1 MVVLLCL
8 VALGGLPTAG
18 CQENQFGTKLGT
30 IKPGF
35 GQASTTTTTMQPL
48 LQPSLIVTISKRQGK
63 QQQQRKGHSSFIV
76 CKKTF
81 LIGLFFTGGEQ
92 QQQLFSAA
100 LFFPP
105 FHSEKVPNSQGRKM
119 LLKKRLLVQSDSRNF
134 YEKPS
139 FFFSFIQVGNQMPF
153 FSRSKI
159 RWFFLV
165 LKSSQTE
172 LLGLLPQ
179 PTLNHDGHQHS

>member
-1 MVVLLCL
+1 MVLLCL

-92 QQQLFSAA
+92 QQQFFSAA

-153 FSRSKI
+153 FFKI
-159 RWFFLV
+159 KNKMV
-165 LKSSQTE
+165 LPCVEKQPNRVVGSSSATDIE
-172 LLGLLPQ
+172 
-179 PTLNHDGHQHS
+179 S